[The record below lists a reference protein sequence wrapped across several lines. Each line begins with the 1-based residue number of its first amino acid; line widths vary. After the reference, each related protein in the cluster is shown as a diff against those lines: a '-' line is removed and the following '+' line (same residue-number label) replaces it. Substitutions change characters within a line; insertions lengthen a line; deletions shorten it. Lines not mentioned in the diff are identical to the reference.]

1 MQRLGRHQGV
11 DGINGGG
18 EEHRV
23 PGLTGGVAERCG
35 EVRLAEAHAAAKD
48 GVGPLGHE
56 AQLEE
61 VSHLRFVELLG
72 PVPFE
77 LVESLAHGE
86 PRGLDAPFVRAGLA
100 VEGLRLDQAA
110 QELGVRP
117 AGLGRLGRQL
127 GVVPQ
132 QVSYSIVSS
141 WLLVVFWWVHPV
153 LF

>member
-1 MQRLGRHQGV
+1 MQGLRSHHGV
-11 DGINGGG
+11 DGVNGGS
-18 EEHRV
+18 EEHGV
-23 PGLTGGVAERCG
+23 PSLTGGVAEGRG
-35 EVRLAEAHAAAKD
+35 EVRFAEAHAAAKD
-48 GVGPLGHE
+48 GVGPLGHK

-61 VSHLRFVELLG
+61 VSHLGFVELLG

-86 PRGLDAPFVRAGLA
+86 TRGLNAPLMGAGLA

-132 QVSYSIVSS
+132 QVSQ
-141 WLLVVFWWVHPV
+141 F
-153 LF
+153 